1 LSTKSNQRSAS
12 TASGLFAAL
21 FLAFSVWGLLLGL
34 PMALEPIAGA
44 DRARLCAFLAA
55 AVLVVGIS
63 SRARNRYSGRAFV
76 LLALGALAGFT
87 GYPAAIACFTASAG
101 TAGWA
106 ALGSAAPETGGAAHG
121 AVAILLAPVLEEL
134 LYREHLLLALRAAA
148 TGGLAVPIASLLFAL
163 PHLAPPMVL
172 ASFFAGLVLG
182 IARLLSGSVALC
194 IGIHAGL
201 NAAAFVCGHPPLRW
215 ALPVGWSAALATA
228 QLLWAGRL
236 ARNGSGGCRV
246 ASVSGEAV
254 RGRAPARRRTSQCA
268 VLIAASLAVATAAAA
283 GEMRWSGTLSLDF
296 VSPGLPRVSIPGT
309 GVATV
314 NAAGGGFGLTSLRL
328 AGGITGTASLPVTD
342 PDVTASIRS
351 VRGSV
356 TLGTG
361 ALRPFSPSAPL
372 GEVQLTQRT
381 LPVRGSAR
389 LCLFVSGCRSALVL
403 PLTVADGRTGLGVG
417 GSWTVGGF
425 GTVQISIEAAP
436 WTPRTASVIVTTE
449 SGETVG
455 VPAAGWIHGPFSFAT
470 TAALTSGAIS
480 VVTPMRIA
488 FNGGQQIPAFG
499 RLTLRFVPEPGR
511 LSLLAAGFAGL
522 FYLDRNRIRPRQ
534 RPARRSP

>member
-1 LSTKSNQRSAS
+1 LITGSNQRSEP
-12 TASGLFAAL
+12 TASRLCAAL

-34 PMALEPIAGA
+34 PTALEPIAGA
-44 DRARLCAFLAA
+44 DRARLGAFLAA
-55 AVLVVGIS
+55 AALVIGIP
-63 SRARNRYSGRAFV
+63 SRARDRFSGRAIG
-76 LLALGALAGFT
+76 LLALGGIAGFA

-106 ALGSAAPETGGAAHG
+106 ALGAVAPETGGAARG

-148 TGGLAVPIASLLFAL
+148 GGCLAVPIASLLFAL

-172 ASFFAGLVLG
+172 ASFFTGLVLG
-182 IARLLSGSVALC
+182 IARLLSGSIALC

-228 QLLWAGRL
+228 SLLWARRL
-236 ARNGSGGCRV
+236 VQDGSGGRRV
-246 ASVSGEAV
+246 APVSGRAV
-254 RGRAPARRRTSQCA
+254 RGGAPARRRTSRCA
-268 VLIAASLAVATAAAA
+268 VLISASLAVATAGTA
-283 GEMRWSGTLSLDF
+283 GEMRWSGTLSLDL
-296 VSPGLPRVSIPGT
+296 VSPGLPLVSIPGT

-314 NAAGGGFGLTSLRL
+314 NAAGGGFGPTSLRL
-328 AGGITGTASLPVTD
+328 AGGVTGTASAPVTD
-342 PDVTASIRS
+342 PDAVASIRS

-389 LCLFVSGCRSALVL
+389 LCLFFSGCQSALTL

-425 GTVQISIEAAP
+425 GAVRISIEAAP

-455 VPAAGWIHGPFSFAT
+455 VPAAGWIHGPFSLAT

-480 VVTPMRIA
+480 LVTPMRIA
-488 FNGGQQIPAFG
+488 FSGGQQLPAFG
-499 RLTLRFVPEPGR
+499 RLTLRFVPEPG
-511 LSLLAAGFAGL
+511 LLPSLAAGIAAL
-522 FYLDRNRIRPRQ
+522 FCLGRNRVRPRQ